1 MSILEKI
8 NKMALEEEA
17 SKQPEVIKRL
27 LLDCSEHYT
36 RLVEGATDMELK
48 CAVKIGRK
56 YLTDNEVR
64 LLAMEEEL
72 EKRQKKIQ
80 KHGQDRR
87 KSKINQCPACKGQ
100 AALKEVWVSYQK
112 TNGGMKTE
120 KQFYVQCSSC
130 GTSTGEY
137 INKSLAI
144 KEWNNRVK

>member
-36 RLVEGATDMELK
+36 RLVEGATDIELK

-80 KHGQDRR
+80 NHG
-87 KSKINQCPACKGQ
+87 
-100 AALKEVWVSYQK
+100 
-112 TNGGMKTE
+112 
-120 KQFYVQCSSC
+120 
-130 GTSTGEY
+130 
-137 INKSLAI
+137 
-144 KEWNNRVK
+144 